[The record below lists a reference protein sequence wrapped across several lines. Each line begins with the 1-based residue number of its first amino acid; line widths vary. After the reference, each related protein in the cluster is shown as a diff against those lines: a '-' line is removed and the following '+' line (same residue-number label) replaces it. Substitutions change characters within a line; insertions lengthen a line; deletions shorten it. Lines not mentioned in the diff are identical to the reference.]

1 MFLPKDI
8 FMGGIKKED
17 EEGNEE
23 GATSIFQNSP
33 PKINVI
39 ITKETFSPSPESSS
53 PVSASIGRQEL

>member
-1 MFLPKDI
+1 
-8 FMGGIKKED
+8 MGGIKKED